1 MDYQPLT
8 TDLTFSPTVKRIDIN
23 VTIVDDSIVELTET
37 FEGQLTAVTVGPN
50 VILNPRRARINILDD
65 PEDSKLTPEHQ

>member
-1 MDYQPLT
+1 MDYQPLS

-23 VTIVDDSIVELTET
+23 VTILDDSIVELTET
-37 FEGQLTAVTVGPN
+37 FEGQLTAVTAGPN
-50 VILNPRRARINILDD
+50 VTLNPRRVQINILDD